1 MKCFPACARR
11 CYVEVDLTAGMT
23 TTLIGVKAISR
34 HIRAGCI
41 ALRCLMKGYVAGEL
55 GRDCETYKQLVA
67 LNL

>member
-1 MKCFPACARR
+1 
-11 CYVEVDLTAGMT
+11 MT